1 MPRLERAVAAL
12 RICGDDL
19 IPDEISQML
28 GASPTRA
35 HRKDEAIP
43 SKTSGRTRIAK
54 FGGWALHAT
63 QTAPEDLDAQVAEI
77 LGRLNPDLSVWRGLS
92 TRFHID
98 LFCGWFMDGW
108 NEGVEISP
116 ATLLA
121 LGERGILLG
130 IDLYG
135 PDRESDDSGES
146 EDRVVLASSLD

>member
-1 MPRLERAVAAL
+1 MPRLERAVATL
-12 RICGDDL
+12 RISGDDL
-19 IPDEISQML
+19 IPDEISQLL

-43 SKTSGRTRIAK
+43 SRTSGRTRIAR

-63 QTAPEDLDAQVAEI
+63 ETAPEDLDAQVTEL
-77 LGRLNPDLSVWRGLS
+77 LGRLNPDLSVWRALS

-98 LFCGWFMDGW
+98 LFCGWFMGGW
-108 NEGVEISP
+108 NEGIEISP

-130 IDLYG
+130 IDVYG
-135 PDRESDDSGES
+135 PEPEESGESDDSVIIT
-146 EDRVVLASSLD
+146 RNLD